1 MSHGSDTHTFT
12 PTTWI
17 CTIMISTLIDTD
29 RTCILY
35 SLVPDA
41 SVCYLCFYDL
51 VLFADTSISMIL

>member
-1 MSHGSDTHTFT
+1 
-12 PTTWI
+12 
-17 CTIMISTLIDTD
+17 MISTLIDTD

-51 VLFADTSISMIL
+51 VLFADTSTSMIF